1 MKYDVAEKVIGLC
14 VYMLMLWLFL
24 AEDTT
29 KATLSSAETVIT
41 LHVENPE
48 IILVEDTTVDNTN
61 ALILD
66 VGYVELWPFFL
77 LLCFS
82 FHHQAC
88 LLIILHSTCIVILS

>member
-1 MKYDVAEKVIGLC
+1 
-14 VYMLMLWLFL
+14 MLMLCLFL

-66 VGYVELWPFFL
+66 VSYLEP
-77 LLCFS
+77 
-82 FHHQAC
+82 
-88 LLIILHSTCIVILS
+88 